1 MQNISHSSASVELLV
16 SSLHQEVYSFY
27 VSILKP
33 QNILC
38 VLCWAVWAAGELE
51 VWLISPMVRY
61 VIIISI
67 LLLPWNICIQRT
79 LKKKT
84 YYSLGGVQWGQT
96 AISISLGISKYLRMT
111 FPENWTLKKW
121 SGQKSLEGGPIS
133 EAVLVFS
140 WNSPFSSKVIAF
152 NSF

>member
-1 MQNISHSSASVELLV
+1 MQNISHSSASIELLV

-27 VSILKP
+27 VPILKP

-38 VLCWAVWAAGELE
+38 VLCWAVWAAGKLE
-51 VWLISPMVRY
+51 DWLISPMVMY

-79 LKKKT
+79 QKKSVIALEVFSGDKWQFLSLWGSPSIWGWHLLKIGHWRSGWARSPLKGP
-84 YYSLGGVQWGQT
+84 YQWG
-96 AISISLGISKYLRMT
+96 SISLFLKY
-111 FPENWTLKKW
+111 
-121 SGQKSLEGGPIS
+121 SL
-133 EAVLVFS
+133 LF
-140 WNSPFSSKVIAF
+140 KRAF